1 MAENRELKR
10 LPYGK
15 ANFSVIRQ
23 HNFAYVDKT
32 RYIEALEQ
40 YGTEFSFIVRP
51 RRFGK
56 TLFTSTLEAYYD
68 EFMAKDFEKNFA
80 GTYIGTHKTPL
91 ASSFRTIHFDF
102 SGIALSEHIDK
113 EFLLKIRDSIQI
125 FFDKYPHPRQEEIL
139 GKDYSSAASL
149 VGAFL
154 SLMAVEYAQ
163 KIYVIIDEFDQL
175 PNDILSSDAGHLKE
189 ITSKEGYYKAFFT
202 RIKEATANAVAR
214 VFITGVSS
222 FSLDSVTSG
231 FNIARNFTTHPAFAG
246 MFGFSEAEL
255 RELVLETVD
264 LKACELT
271 LDDVISDM
279 KEWYN
284 GYRFSTRS
292 EETVFNSTMCLYY
305 LRNLKT
311 IHEKPDTLIDSNLG
325 YDLNKIEGYLNLG
338 SRALIKETL
347 ESAMNHAAIAFKST
361 PSDLNLNRLNN
372 LNQSELLSV
381 MFYLGFLTYDSGKTP
396 ALVIPNRAIQS
407 QFFVYYLEHIVKAQN
422 YEFDFEEFVAVRNK
436 LAQGDYKPLFNFV
449 CNRFNSSS
457 NLHSYAH
464 LQEGEFQVLLFTAF
478 LLTGLYNVRREVE
491 IEGEVKGYAD
501 LVVTP
506 KEPYATLP
514 TYLVE
519 FKYVAKSDASK
530 ELIEKIAS
538 EAKEQLNRYADG
550 ENMRTIPNLKKI
562 LCVFVGL
569 HLEHLEEL
577 A

>member
-1 MAENRELKR
+1 MAENRELKG

-15 ANFSVIRQ
+15 ANFSVIRER
-23 HNFAYVDKT
+23 NLAYVDKT
-32 RYIEALEQ
+32 CYIEALEN
-40 YGTEFSFIVRP
+40 YGDEYSFIVRP

-80 GTYIGTHKTPL
+80 GTYIGKHKTPL

-102 SGIALSEHIDK
+102 SGIAFSEHTDK

-125 FFDKYPHPRQEEIL
+125 FFDKYPHPKQEEIL
-139 GKDYSSAASL
+139 GKDYSSATSL
-149 VGAFL
+149 IGAFL

-163 KIYVIIDEFDQL
+163 KIYVIIDEYDQFS
-175 PNDILSSDAGHLKE
+175 NDILSSDIERFKE

-231 FNIARNFTTHPAFAG
+231 FNIATNITTHPAFAG
-246 MFGFSEAEL
+246 MFGFNEEEL

-264 LKACELT
+264 LKACNLT
-271 LDDVISDM
+271 LDAVISDM

-305 LRNLKT
+305 LRSLKT
-311 IHEKPDTLIDSNLG
+311 IREKPDTLIDPNLG

-338 SRALIKETL
+338 SRAIIKETL
-347 ESAMNHAAIAFKST
+347 ESAMNHVAIPFKST
-361 PSDLNLNRLNN
+361 PSDLNLNRLNK

-396 ALVIPNRAIQS
+396 ALVIPNRAIHS

-422 YEFDFEEFVAVRNK
+422 YEFDFEEFNAVRNK

-449 CNRFNSSS
+449 CNRFNRSS

-491 IEGEVKGYAD
+491 IEGEEKGYAD

-506 KEPYATLP
+506 KETYTTLP
-514 TYLVE
+514 TYLIE
-519 FKYVAKSDASK
+519 FKYVAKSDANK
-530 ELIEKIAS
+530 ELLEKITS
-538 EAKEQLNRYADG
+538 DAKEQLNRYAEGD
-550 ENMRTIPNLKKI
+550 NMRAIPNLKKI

-569 HLEHLEEL
+569 RLELLEEL
-577 A
+577 N